1 MKTTRTIDIILTM
14 VFLLIGGIA
23 IIAVATNMIPDAF
36 RMLTVMVSAALFIA
50 CGWFL
55 CHYMIHDDANDDAVD
70 NMDSNETIDNPVDEN
85 VEPERH
91 SVLAGIM
98 CDKMK
103 ADNDTKND

>member
-14 VFLLIGGIA
+14 VFLLIGGIT

-55 CHYMIHDDANDDAVD
+55 CRYMIRDDADDDAVD
-70 NMDSNETIDNPVDEN
+70 NMDSNETIDNPVNEN

-91 SVLAGIM
+91 SVLSGIM
-98 CDKMK
+98 RGKIKTDK
-103 ADNDTKND
+103 KND

>member
-14 VFLLIGGIA
+14 VFLFIGGIT

-55 CHYMIHDDANDDAVD
+55 CRYMIRDDADDDAVD
-70 NMDSNETIDNPVDEN
+70 NMDSNETIDNPVNEN

-91 SVLAGIM
+91 SVLSGIM
-98 CDKMK
+98 RGKMK
-103 ADNDTKND
+103 TDKKNA

>member
-14 VFLLIGGIA
+14 VFLLIGGVA
-23 IIAVATNMIPDAF
+23 IITVATNMIPDAF
-36 RMLTVMVSAALFIA
+36 RMLTVMISAA

-55 CHYMIHDDANDDAVD
+55 CHYMIHDDANDNAVD
-70 NMDSNETIDNPVDEN
+70 NMDSNETIDNPVNEN

-98 CDKMK
+98 RDKMK
-103 ADNDTKND
+103 TNKKND

>member
-14 VFLLIGGIA
+14 VFLLIGGIT

-36 RMLTVMVSAALFIA
+36 RMLTVVVSAALFIA

-55 CHYMIHDDANDDAVD
+55 CRYMIRDDADDDAVD
-70 NMDSNETIDNPVDEN
+70 NMDSNETIDNPVNEN

-91 SVLAGIM
+91 SVLSGIM
-98 CDKMK
+98 RGKMK
-103 ADNDTKND
+103 TDKKND

>member
-1 MKTTRTIDIILTM
+1 MKTTRTIDLILTM
-14 VFLLIGGIA
+14 VFLLIGGIT

-55 CHYMIHDDANDDAVD
+55 CRYMIRDDADDDAVD
-70 NMDSNETIDNPVDEN
+70 NMDSNETIDNPVNEN

-91 SVLAGIM
+91 SVLSGIM
-98 CDKMK
+98 RGKMK
-103 ADNDTKND
+103 TDKKND

>member
-1 MKTTRTIDIILTM
+1 M
-14 VFLLIGGIA
+14 VFLLIGSIT

-55 CHYMIHDDANDDAVD
+55 CRYMIRDDADDDAVD
-70 NMDSNETIDNPVDEN
+70 NMDSNETIDNPVNEN

-91 SVLAGIM
+91 SVLSGIM
-98 CDKMK
+98 RGKMK
-103 ADNDTKND
+103 TDKKNA

>member
-1 MKTTRTIDIILTM
+1 MKTTRTIDLILTM

-23 IIAVATNMIPDAF
+23 IIAVTTNIIPDAF
-36 RMLTVMVSAALFIA
+36 RMFTVLISTALFIA

-55 CHYMIHDDANDDAVD
+55 CHYMICDDADDNAVG
-70 NMDSNETIDNPVDEN
+70 NMDSNETIDNPVNEN

-98 CDKMK
+98 RDKMK
-103 ADNDTKND
+103 TDKK

>member
-1 MKTTRTIDIILTM
+1 M
-14 VFLLIGGIA
+14 VFLLIGGIT

-55 CHYMIHDDANDDAVD
+55 CRYMIRDDADDDAVD
-70 NMDSNETIDNPVDEN
+70 NMDSNETIDNPVNEN

-91 SVLAGIM
+91 SVLSGIM
-98 CDKMK
+98 RGKMK
-103 ADNDTKND
+103 TDKKNA

>member
-14 VFLLIGGIA
+14 VFLLIGSIT

-55 CHYMIHDDANDDAVD
+55 CRNMIRDDADDDAVD
-70 NMDSNETIDNPVDEN
+70 NMDSNETIDNPVNEN

-91 SVLAGIM
+91 SVLSGIM
-98 CDKMK
+98 RGKMK
-103 ADNDTKND
+103 TDKKNA

>member
-1 MKTTRTIDIILTM
+1 MKTTRTINIILTM

-36 RMLTVMVSAALFIA
+36 RMLTVMISAALFIA

-55 CHYMIHDDANDDAVD
+55 CRYMIRDDVDDNAVD
-70 NMDSNETIDNPVDEN
+70 NMDSNETIDNPVNEN
-85 VEPERH
+85 VEPERY

-98 CDKMK
+98 RDKMK
-103 ADNDTKND
+103 TNKKND

>member
-1 MKTTRTIDIILTM
+1 MKTTRTINIILTM

-55 CHYMIHDDANDDAVD
+55 CRYMISDDADDDAVD
-70 NMDSNETIDNPVDEN
+70 NMDSNETIDNPVNEN

-91 SVLAGIM
+91 SVLSGIM
-98 CDKMK
+98 RGKMK
-103 ADNDTKND
+103 TDKKNA

>member
-1 MKTTRTIDIILTM
+1 MKTTRIIDIILTM
-14 VFLLIGGIA
+14 VFLLIGSIT

-55 CHYMIHDDANDDAVD
+55 CRYMIRDDADDDAVD
-70 NMDSNETIDNPVDEN
+70 NMDSNETIDNPVNEN

-91 SVLAGIM
+91 SVLSGIM
-98 CDKMK
+98 RGKMK
-103 ADNDTKND
+103 TDKKNA

>member
-14 VFLLIGGIA
+14 VFLLIGGIT

-55 CHYMIHDDANDDAVD
+55 CRYMIRDDADDDAVD
-70 NMDSNETIDNPVDEN
+70 NMDSNENIDNPVNEN

-91 SVLAGIM
+91 SVLSGIM
-98 CDKMK
+98 RGKMK
-103 ADNDTKND
+103 TDKKND

>member
-1 MKTTRTIDIILTM
+1 MKTTRTIDIILIM
-14 VFLLIGGIA
+14 VFLLIGGIT

-55 CHYMIHDDANDDAVD
+55 CRYMIRDDADDDAVD
-70 NMDSNETIDNPVDEN
+70 NMDSNETIDNPVNEN

-91 SVLAGIM
+91 SVLSGIM
-98 CDKMK
+98 RGKMK
-103 ADNDTKND
+103 TDKKNA

>member
-14 VFLLIGGIA
+14 VFLLIGSIT

-55 CHYMIHDDANDDAVD
+55 CRYMIRDDADDDAVD
-70 NMDSNETIDNPVDEN
+70 NMDSNETIDNPVNEN

-91 SVLAGIM
+91 SVLSGIM
-98 CDKMK
+98 RGKMK
-103 ADNDTKND
+103 TDKKNA

>member
-14 VFLLIGGIA
+14 VFLLIGGIT

-36 RMLTVMVSAALFIA
+36 RMLTVMVSAALFIV

-55 CHYMIHDDANDDAVD
+55 CRYMIRDDADDDAVD
-70 NMDSNETIDNPVDEN
+70 NMDSNETIDNPVNKN

-91 SVLAGIM
+91 SVLSGIM
-98 CDKMK
+98 RGKMK
-103 ADNDTKND
+103 TDKKNA

>member
-14 VFLLIGGIA
+14 VFLLIGSIT
-23 IIAVATNMIPDAF
+23 IIAVVTNMIPDAF

-55 CHYMIHDDANDDAVD
+55 CRYMIRDDADDDAVD
-70 NMDSNETIDNPVDEN
+70 NMDSNETIDNPVNEN

-91 SVLAGIM
+91 SVLSGIM
-98 CDKMK
+98 RGKMK
-103 ADNDTKND
+103 TDKKNA

>member
-14 VFLLIGGIA
+14 VFLLIGGIT

-55 CHYMIHDDANDDAVD
+55 FRYMIRDDADDDAVD
-70 NMDSNETIDNPVDEN
+70 NMDSNETIDNPVNEN

-91 SVLAGIM
+91 SVLSGIM
-98 CDKMK
+98 RGKMK
-103 ADNDTKND
+103 TDKKNA

>member
-1 MKTTRTIDIILTM
+1 MKTTRTINIILTM

-36 RMLTVMVSAALFIA
+36 RMLTVMISAALFIA

-55 CHYMIHDDANDDAVD
+55 CRYMIRDDADDNAVD
-70 NMDSNETIDNPVDEN
+70 NMDSNETIDNPAN
-85 VEPERH
+85 GNIEPERY

-98 CDKMK
+98 RNIKRIRG
-103 ADNDTKND
+103 

>member
-14 VFLLIGGIA
+14 VFLLIGSIT

-55 CHYMIHDDANDDAVD
+55 CRYMIRDDADDDAVD
-70 NMDSNETIDNPVDEN
+70 NMDSNETIDNPVNEN

-91 SVLAGIM
+91 SVLSGIM
-98 CDKMK
+98 RGKMK
-103 ADNDTKND
+103 TDKKND

>member
-14 VFLLIGGIA
+14 VFLLIGSIT

-55 CHYMIHDDANDDAVD
+55 CRYMIRDDADDDAVD
-70 NMDSNETIDNPVDEN
+70 NMDSNETIDNPVNKN

-91 SVLAGIM
+91 SVLSGIM
-98 CDKMK
+98 RGKMK
-103 ADNDTKND
+103 TDKKNA

>member
-1 MKTTRTIDIILTM
+1 MKITRTIDIILTM
-14 VFLLIGGIA
+14 VFLLIGGIT

-55 CHYMIHDDANDDAVD
+55 CRYMIRDDADDDAVD
-70 NMDSNETIDNPVDEN
+70 NMDSNETIDNPVNEN

-91 SVLAGIM
+91 SVLSGIM
-98 CDKMK
+98 RGKMK
-103 ADNDTKND
+103 TDKKNA

>member
-14 VFLLIGGIA
+14 VFLLIGGIT

-55 CHYMIHDDANDDAVD
+55 CRYMIRDDADDDAVE
-70 NMDSNETIDNPVDEN
+70 NMDSNETIDNPVNEN

-91 SVLAGIM
+91 SVLSGIM
-98 CDKMK
+98 RGKMK
-103 ADNDTKND
+103 TDKKNA

>member
-14 VFLLIGGIA
+14 VFLLIGGIT

-55 CHYMIHDDANDDAVD
+55 CRYMIRDDADDDAVD
-70 NMDSNETIDNPVDEN
+70 NMDSNETIDNPVNEN

-91 SVLAGIM
+91 SVLSGIM
-98 CDKMK
+98 RGKMK
-103 ADNDTKND
+103 TDMKNA

>member
-1 MKTTRTIDIILTM
+1 MKTTRTIDLILTM
-14 VFLLIGGIA
+14 VFLLIGGIT

-55 CHYMIHDDANDDAVD
+55 CRYMIRDDADDDAVD
-70 NMDSNETIDNPVDEN
+70 NMDSNETIDNPVNEN

-91 SVLAGIM
+91 SVLSGIM
-98 CDKMK
+98 RGKMK
-103 ADNDTKND
+103 TDKKNA

>member
-23 IIAVATNMIPDAF
+23 IIAVATSMIPDAF
-36 RMLTVMVSAALFIA
+36 RVFTVMVSAALLIA

-55 CHYMIHDDANDDAVD
+55 CHYMIRDDANDAVD
-70 NMDSNETIDNPVDEN
+70 NMDSNETIDNPVNEN

-98 CDKMK
+98 RDKMK
-103 ADNDTKND
+103 TDNNKND

>member
-14 VFLLIGGIA
+14 VFLLIGGIT

-55 CHYMIHDDANDDAVD
+55 CRYMIRDDADDDAVD
-70 NMDSNETIDNPVDEN
+70 NMDSNEPIDNPVNEN

-91 SVLAGIM
+91 SVLSGIM
-98 CDKMK
+98 RGKMK
-103 ADNDTKND
+103 TDKKNA